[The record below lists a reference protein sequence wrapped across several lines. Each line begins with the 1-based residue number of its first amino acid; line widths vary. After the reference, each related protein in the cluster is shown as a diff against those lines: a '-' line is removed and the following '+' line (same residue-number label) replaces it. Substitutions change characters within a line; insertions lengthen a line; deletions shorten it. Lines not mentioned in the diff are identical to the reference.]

1 MVCTAGH
8 NGPCCVRILPWG
20 HLFPAPLMDTSLAFT
35 DLGEDS
41 GGPVCRLHCEVIAGL
56 LLCIKGLGDNDGS
69 GALVHIKVTVI
80 VAP

>member
-1 MVCTAGH
+1 MYSRTQRPVLCAHPAAGAF
-8 NGPCCVRILPWG
+8 V
-20 HLFPAPLMDTSLAFT
+20 FPAPLTDTSLAFT

-56 LLCIKGLGDNDGS
+56 LLCIKGLGHDDGS